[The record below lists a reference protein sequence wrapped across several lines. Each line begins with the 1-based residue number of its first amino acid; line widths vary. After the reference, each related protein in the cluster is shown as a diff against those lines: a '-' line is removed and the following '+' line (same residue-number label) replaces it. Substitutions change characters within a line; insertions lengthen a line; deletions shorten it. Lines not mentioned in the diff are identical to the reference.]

1 MFSPCWYARLG
12 SGDLQVAVGRTNE
25 GRMMPCLCFGNT
37 YHEGGAMPE
46 FRIEGIT
53 VAGKP
58 VQGLIDA
65 ESRRAAKTKAA
76 QLATQRKFKL
86 VNVVPRATWVYR
98 VQRGT
103 EKPIVGEQK
112 AFTKGE
118 VEEALQKM
126 GFRVLRVQRRL
137 FDFKSKPPATEIV
150 TFVRVS
156 ADLIRQK
163 LPFNEILQLLVN
175 DLQNR
180 TLREAVKDIN
190 LELKQG
196 KDSEKTFVKHEDV
209 LGRFT
214 AHMLGLASKSGNM
227 AEIYDSTAKFLE
239 RQTQFKKDMKSA
251 LITPLITLIVMIGT
265 VIYYVAYI
273 FPATAKL
280 FVKFKIDLPP
290 MTKATLAA
298 SDFLVDNMFFI
309 VLAFAIPAVLLG
321 RFLTTD
327 RGRLLRDQYMWRIPV
342 IGSLLQKTSIEIF
355 CRVFYALY
363 SGSGENIEV
372 IRMAAEA
379 CGNKYMEARVK
390 TIAIPMM
397 IQKGA
402 GITEAF
408 EATGVFTKTAIS
420 RFHSG
425 AETGTVKN
433 TALQLAEYYEKET
446 SYKMRNVIEFVQL
459 WVSMLIMIILTAL
472 TVVSSETAT
481 IRPKNPAMGQ
491 AVEMRIEQP
500 LT

>member
-1 MFSPCWYARLG
+1 
-12 SGDLQVAVGRTNE
+12 
-25 GRMMPCLCFGNT
+25 
-37 YHEGGAMPE
+37 MPE
-46 FRIEGIT
+46 YRIEGVT
-53 VAGKP
+53 GAGKP
-58 VQGLIDA
+58 VQGVIEAD
-65 ESRRAAKTKAA
+65 STGGAKSKAA
-76 QLATQRKFKL
+76 QLAKQKNFKL
-86 VNVVPRATWVYR
+86 LHVIPRATWVYK

-103 EKPIVGEQK
+103 EKPISGEQK

-118 VEEALQKM
+118 VQDALQKM
-126 GFRVLRVQRRL
+126 GYRVIRVQRR
-137 FDFKSKPPATEIV
+137 FINFKARPPSTEIV

-163 LPFNEILQLLVN
+163 LPFNEIMQLMVN
-175 DLQNR
+175 DVENR
-180 TLREAVKDIN
+180 TLREAIKDIN
-190 LELKQG
+190 TELKQG
-196 KDSEKTFVKHEDV
+196 KDSERAFVKHEAV

-239 RQTQFKKDMKSA
+239 RQSDFKKNLKSA
-251 LITPLITLIVMIGT
+251 LITPIVTLVVLFGA
-265 VIYYVAYI
+265 VIYYVGYI

-290 MTKATLAA
+290 MTRATLVV
-298 SDFLVDNMFFI
+298 SDFLVSHIIILLIITIVPTILTIRFFMTER
-309 VLAFAIPAVLLG
+309 G
-321 RFLTTD
+321 RFILD
-327 RGRLLRDQYMWRIPV
+327 RYVWSIPV
-342 IGSLLQKTSIEIF
+342 VGALLHKTSIEIF

-363 SGSGENIEV
+363 SGAGENIEV

-379 CGNKYMEARVK
+379 CGNKYMEHQIK
-390 TIAIPMM
+390 TIALPMM

-446 SYKMRNVIEFVQL
+446 SYKMKNAIDFIQL
-459 WVSMLIMIILTAL
+459 WISMIIMVILTAL
-472 TVVSSETAT
+472 TLVSSETAT
-481 IRPKNPAMGQ
+481 IKPKNPAMGVVHTASIQ
-491 AVEMRIEQP
+491 HDR
-500 LT
+500 LS

>member
-1 MFSPCWYARLG
+1 
-12 SGDLQVAVGRTNE
+12 
-25 GRMMPCLCFGNT
+25 
-37 YHEGGAMPE
+37 MPE
-46 FRIEGIT
+46 FRIEGVT
-53 VAGKP
+53 PGGKP
-58 VQGLIDA
+58 VQGILEA
-65 ESRRAAKTKAA
+65 ESSRAARQK
-76 QLATQRKFKL
+76 ATQMALERKFKL
-86 VNVVPRATWVYR
+86 LHITSRSTWVYR

-103 EKPIVGEQK
+103 EKPITGEQK
-112 AFTKGE
+112 AFTKAE
-118 VEEALQKM
+118 VREALTKM
-126 GFRVLRVQRRL
+126 GYRVISVQKRL
-137 FDFKSKPPATEIV
+137 FDFKAKPPSTEIV

-163 LPFNEILQLLVN
+163 LPFNEIMQLLVN
-175 DLQNR
+175 DVQNR
-180 TLREAVKDIN
+180 TLREAIRDIN
-190 LELKQG
+190 TELKQG
-196 KDSEKTFVKHEDV
+196 RDSEKAFVKHEAT

-239 RQTQFKKDMKSA
+239 RQADFKKSLKSA
-251 LITPLITLIVMIGT
+251 LITPVITLIVLFIAVG
-265 VIYYVAYI
+265 YYVGYI

-290 MTKATLAA
+290 MTRATLAM
-298 SDFLVDNMFFI
+298 SDFLTSNILILTIVAI
-309 VLAFAIPAVLLG
+309 VPTVLAFRFFTTEKG
-321 RFLTTD
+321 RFILD
-327 RGRLLRDQYMWRIPV
+327 RYLWSVPV
-342 IGSLLQKTSIEIF
+342 IGGLMHKTSIEIF

-379 CGNKYMEARVK
+379 CGNTYMEHRIK
-390 TIAIPMM
+390 TIALPMM

-408 EATGVFTKTAIS
+408 EASGVFTKTAIA

-446 SYKMRNVIEFVQL
+446 SYKMRNAIDFIQL
-459 WVSMLIMIILTAL
+459 WISMIIMIVLTAL
-472 TVVSSETAT
+472 TIVSSETAT

-491 AVEMRIEQP
+491 VVAYHQEKP

>member
-1 MFSPCWYARLG
+1 MA
-12 SGDLQVAVGRTNE
+12 
-25 GRMMPCLCFGNT
+25 
-37 YHEGGAMPE
+37 E

-53 VAGKP
+53 TAGKP
-58 VQGLIDA
+58 VQGLLEAGTLRDA
-65 ESRRAAKTKAA
+65 KAKAS
-76 QLATQRKFKL
+76 QLATQRNFKL
-86 VNVVPRATWVYR
+86 LHVIPRSTWMYK

-103 EKPIVGEQK
+103 EKPINGEQK
-112 AFTKGE
+112 AFSRAE
-118 VEEALQKM
+118 VEDALSKM
-126 GFRVLRVQRRL
+126 GFRVIRVQRRFL
-137 FDFKSKPPATEIV
+137 DFKPKPPSTEIV

-175 DLQNR
+175 DIENR
-180 TLREAVKDIN
+180 TLREAIKDIN

-196 KDSEKTFVKHEDV
+196 RDSEKTFVKHEAV

-227 AEIYDSTAKFLE
+227 AEIYESTAKFLE
-239 RQTQFKKDMKSA
+239 RQTEFKKNMKSA
-251 LITPLITLIVMIGT
+251 LITPIVTLVVLFGA
-265 VIYYVAYI
+265 VVYYVGYI

-290 MTKATLAA
+290 MTKTTLAI
-298 SDFLVDNMFFI
+298 SDFLVENI
-309 VLAFAIPAVLLG
+309 LWLVLGCAIPAVLAG
-321 RFLTTD
+321 RFLSTEK
-327 RGRLLRDQYMWRIPV
+327 GRLLRDQYIWTIPV
-342 IGSLLQKTSIEIF
+342 IGALLHKTSIEIF

-379 CGNKYMEARVK
+379 SGNKYMEARIK
-390 TIAIPMM
+390 SIAIPLM

-408 EATGVFTKTAIS
+408 DATGVFTKTAIS

-446 SYKMRNVIEFVQL
+446 TYKMKNVIEFIQL
-459 WVSMLIMIILTAL
+459 WISMIIMVVLTAL
-472 TVVSSETAT
+472 TIVSSETAT
-481 IRPKNPAMGQ
+481 IRPKNPAAGGQ
-491 AVEMRIEQP
+491 GEVLELRIERSIS
-500 LT
+500 